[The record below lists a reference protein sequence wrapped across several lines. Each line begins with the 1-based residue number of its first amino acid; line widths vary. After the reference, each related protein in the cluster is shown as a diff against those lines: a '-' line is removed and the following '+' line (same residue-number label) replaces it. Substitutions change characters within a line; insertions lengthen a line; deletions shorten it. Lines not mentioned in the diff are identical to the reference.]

1 MDFTVHDAYALLIG
15 VTLPITVMKAG
26 IPFMSITQ
34 KGKLRTLEVKCS
46 AHEHIATV

>member
-1 MDFTVHDAYALLIG
+1 MDFTVHEAYAPLIG

-34 KGKLRTLEVKCS
+34 KGKLRTLEVRCS

>member
-1 MDFTVHDAYALLIG
+1 MVYDAFAPLIG
-15 VTLPITVMKAG
+15 VTLLITLMKAG

-34 KGKLRTLEVKCS
+34 KGKLRPLEVKCS

>member
-1 MDFTVHDAYALLIG
+1 MDFTVHDAYAPLIG
-15 VTLPITVMKAG
+15 VTLPVTVMKAG

>member
-1 MDFTVHDAYALLIG
+1 MDFTVHDAYAPLIG

-26 IPFMSITQ
+26 IPFMSIPQ

-46 AHEHIATV
+46 AHELIATV